1 MEHRTK
7 IVGLALLCVA
17 FSSAALTLGRARGA
31 VLIGQPLELAVQVQL
46 DAGEDLSSL
55 CFDAEVF
62 HADARQDASQVRVL
76 VEAITPGQLANVRV
90 LSSAPVDEPVV
101 TVYLRTGC
109 AQKTSRRYV
118 VLADLASEVVAP
130 PTVPV
135 PRSVAAP
142 AQAPIKPNLP
152 PAAAVSAKSPAT
164 APAAPPAAAA
174 SPAKAK
180 RVATLKTVAGR
191 GNDGKRPEMKV
202 SIDSAKPAPAD
213 KKPKPA
219 RSGGQSRLKLDP
231 VDLLSDRIANLDSF
245 MTFAPTEDALL
256 NIKKVQKLEADVK
269 AMRDATLKSE
279 ASLVDLRARLQK
291 AEASRFP
298 EVAIYGLMALVIA
311 CLAGLAWLW
320 NRQRRA
326 APGSLDWWSD
336 SSTSAPEAL
345 LSGADSFSASA
356 ARREKANQTRESRDS
371 GPGTW
376 PGHAADA
383 VALAEPFA
391 DRIELTDSA
400 FGGLKRADSADV
412 PMGNPSALAKAALP
426 EHTSLVRSLNSD
438 AILDIRHQ
446 AEFFVSLGKADQ
458 AATLLKKQISESE
471 EPSPFVYLDLL
482 NLLHS
487 LGQKNEFQQYC
498 QDFNLLFNGTV
509 PEFAFFKDEG
519 QDLESYPDVLSRIT
533 VVWPTPKV
541 LELIETCIFRDPWA
555 EQNQAFDLAALRDL
569 LLLHAIAH
577 SIVLAPI
584 LEEEEPSRV
593 NSSAPRSAART
604 SRSSVADFDFAD
616 SVASSFPELSKSAM
630 ADLFAREGP
639 PSAALDLDLSALEK
653 ESSSDHLAPTADVDL
668 ARLLPSVHGGE
679 PDNGRVTDLPEPLQL
694 AGWSRK
700 KPAQEPLL

>member
-31 VLIGQPLELAVQVQL
+31 VLIGQPLELAVQIQL
-46 DAGEDLSSL
+46 DAGEDPSSL
-55 CFDAEVF
+55 CFEAEVF
-62 HADARQDASQVRVL
+62 HADTRQDASQVRVL
-76 VEAITPGQLANVRV
+76 VEPITPGQMANVRV
-90 LSSAPVDEPVV
+90 LSSALVDEPVV

-109 AQKTSRRYV
+109 VQKTSRRYV
-118 VLADLASEVVAP
+118 LLADLASEVVAP

-164 APAAPPAAAA
+164 ASAAPPAAAA

-191 GNDGKRPEMKV
+191 GNDGKRPEVKV

-336 SSTSAPEAL
+336 SSTAAPEAL

-356 ARREKANQTRESRDS
+356 APREKANQTRESRDS

-400 FGGLKRADSADV
+400 FGGLKRADSADAQL
-412 PMGNPSALAKAALP
+412 GNPSAPAKAALP

-593 NSSAPRSAART
+593 NPSAPRSAART

-639 PSAALDLDLSALEK
+639 PSAALDLDLSALER

-668 ARLLPSVHGGE
+668 ARLLPSAHGGE
-679 PDNGRVTDLPEPLQL
+679 PDNGPVTDLPEPLQL

>member
-31 VLIGQPLELAVQVQL
+31 VLIGQPLELVVQIQL
-46 DAGEDLSSL
+46 DAGEDPSSL
-55 CFDAEVF
+55 CFEAEVF
-62 HADARQDASQVRVL
+62 HADTRQDASQVRVL
-76 VEAITPGQLANVRV
+76 VEAITSGQMANVRV

-101 TVYLRTGC
+101 TVYVRTGC

-118 VLADLASEVVAP
+118 LLADLASEVVAP

-152 PAAAVSAKSPAT
+152 PAAAKSPAT
-164 APAAPPAAAA
+164 ASAAPPAAAA

-180 RVATLKTVAGR
+180 RVATLKAAAGR
-191 GNDGKRPEMKV
+191 GDDGKRPEVKI
-202 SIDSAKPAPAD
+202 SIDSAKPALTD

-298 EVAIYGLMALVIA
+298 EVAIYGLMALVMA

-345 LSGADSFSASA
+345 LSGADSFSTSA
-356 ARREKANQTRESRDS
+356 APRDKADPTRESRDS

-383 VALAEPFA
+383 VALAEPLA

-400 FGGLKRADSADV
+400 FGGLKRVDSADAQL
-412 PMGNPSALAKAALP
+412 GNPSAPAKAALP

-533 VVWPTPKV
+533 LVWPTPKV

-593 NSSAPRSAART
+593 NPSAPRSAART
-604 SRSSVADFDFAD
+604 SRSSVAEFDFAD

-639 PSAALDLDLSALEK
+639 PSAALDLDLSALER

-668 ARLLPSVHGGE
+668 ARLLPHAHGSEADHGE
-679 PDNGRVTDLPEPLQL
+679 ATDWPEPLQL
-694 AGWSRK
+694 PGSVRK
-700 KPAQEPLL
+700 KPEQEPLL

>member
-31 VLIGQPLELAVQVQL
+31 VLIGQPLELAVQIQL
-46 DAGEDLSSL
+46 DAGEDPSSL
-55 CFDAEVF
+55 CFEAEVF
-62 HADARQDASQVRVL
+62 HADTRQDASQVRVL
-76 VEAITPGQLANVRV
+76 VEASTPGQMANVRV

-118 VLADLASEVVAP
+118 LLADLASEVVAP

-142 AQAPIKPNLP
+142 APIKPNMP

-164 APAAPPAAAA
+164 ASAAPPAAAA

-180 RVATLKTVAGR
+180 RVATLKTAAGR
-191 GNDGKRPEMKV
+191 GDDGKRPEVKI
-202 SIDSAKPAPAD
+202 SIDSAKPALTD

-298 EVAIYGLMALVIA
+298 EVAIYGLMALVMA

-356 ARREKANQTRESRDS
+356 ALREKADPTRESRDS

-383 VALAEPFA
+383 AAVAEPFA

-400 FGGLKRADSADV
+400 FGGLKRADSADAQL
-412 PMGNPSALAKAALP
+412 GNPSALAKAALP

-487 LGQKNEFQQYC
+487 LGRKNEFQQYC

-519 QDLESYPDVLSRIT
+519 QDLESYPDVLSKIT
-533 VVWPTPKV
+533 LVWPTPKV

-593 NSSAPRSAART
+593 NPSAPRSAART

-668 ARLLPSVHGGE
+668 ARLLPHVHGGE
-679 PDNGRVTDLPEPLQL
+679 ADHGEATDWPEPLQL
-694 AGWSRK
+694 PGSVRK